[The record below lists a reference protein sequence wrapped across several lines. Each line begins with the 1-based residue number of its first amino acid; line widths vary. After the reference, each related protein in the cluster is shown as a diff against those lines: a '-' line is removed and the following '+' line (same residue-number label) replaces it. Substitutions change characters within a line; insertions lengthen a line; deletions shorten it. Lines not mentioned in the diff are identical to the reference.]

1 MKAALRLIFLVSVGA
16 IVASDLPRNSAV
28 LLATGGCVCSG
39 SADAYQYA
47 GPLYKGTYSDTG
59 IAGTAGSQYQC
70 ADMCQIWIN
79 SNVGHVACSNFGL
92 GAGTGYVIE
101 NWLWEYHGEDPPPS
115 GHIYN
120 EQYDCGDI

>member
-1 MKAALRLIFLVSVGA
+1 MKNAVRLLFLVALWV
-16 IVASDLPRNSAV
+16 IVASDMPRSSAS
-28 LLATGGCVCSG
+28 LLAAGGCLCSG
-39 SADAYQYA
+39 TADAYTYGPTYVGSYGNYGYA
-47 GPLYKGTYSDTG
+47 GV
-59 IAGTAGSQYQC
+59 AGSQYQC
-70 ADMCQIWIN
+70 ADMCQVWIN
-79 SNVGHVACSNFGL
+79 SNVGHVACSNYGL